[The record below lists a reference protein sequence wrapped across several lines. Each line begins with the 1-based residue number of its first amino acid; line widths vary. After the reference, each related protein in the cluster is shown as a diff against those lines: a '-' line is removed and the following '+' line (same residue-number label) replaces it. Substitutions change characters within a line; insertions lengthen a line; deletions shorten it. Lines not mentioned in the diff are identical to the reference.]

1 MFPNP
6 QDALPLPP
14 RPNLDQYKKLAK
26 DLLKAAQSSDPTAIR
41 TWAATW
47 IDSLVRLSN
56 LTITSQLPV
65 RIDRWTDGLEK
76 FARQELPH
84 PTWGR
89 THSSVPPSPARQE
102 TVTLAAA
109 QFVIARAQGFES
121 WPKFAKHLEE
131 EARANSLVADF
142 ERAAD
147 AIVSG
152 DIATLEKLLR
162 DHPDLIR
169 ATSTRRHQATLLHYV
184 AANGIEGYRQ
194 KTPKN
199 IVPITALLLNTGA
212 DVNAIADVYGGST
225 TLTLAAT
232 SVHPERAGVQIA
244 LLQLLLDHGATVD
257 TANSPAGPLINS
269 CFANGRA
276 QAAEFFADRGASLDL
291 EGAAGLGR
299 LDIVKSYFDDSGAPR
314 LAATNVQIERG
325 LLYACEYGRDNV
337 VEFLLQRGVSPQ
349 AQANIGQTALHS
361 AVIGGH
367 VDTIAL
373 LLAHGA
379 QLEAKNCYDGTA
391 LGQALW
397 SAIHGDSSID
407 YVPVIELLLKSGAK
421 IEEGT
426 TTWLAQQKMDSQLKQ
441 RLAKLLSR

>member
-1 MFPNP
+1 MGT
-6 QDALPLPP
+6 DAFVRPAERSSEIRNRYASRGPIRHRP
-14 RPNLDQYKKLAK
+14 RP
-26 DLLKAAQSSDPTAIR
+26 
-41 TWAATW
+41 
-47 IDSLVRLSN
+47 
-56 LTITSQLPV
+56 
-65 RIDRWTDGLEK
+65 
-76 FARQELPH
+76 
-84 PTWGR
+84 
-89 THSSVPPSPARQE
+89 
-102 TVTLAAA
+102 
-109 QFVIARAQGFES
+109 GFES
-121 WPKFAKHLEE
+121 WPKFAKHLEA
-131 EARANSLVADF
+131 EARANSPVADF

-169 ATSTRRHQATLLHYV
+169 ATSTRSHQATLLHYV
-184 AANGIEGYRQ
+184 AANGVEGYRQ

-199 IVPITALLLNTGA
+199 IVPIAALLLNTGA

-244 LLQLLLDHGATVD
+244 LLQLLLDHGATTD
-257 TANSPAGPLINS
+257 TANPPAGPLINV
-269 CFANGRA
+269 CLANGRA
-276 QAAEFFADRGASLDL
+276 QAAEFFADRGARLDL

-299 LDIVKSYFDDSGAPR
+299 LDVVKSYFDDDGTMR
-314 LAATNVQIERG
+314 LPTTNDQIERG
-325 LLYACEYGRDNV
+325 FLLACEYGRNNV

-349 AQANIGQTALHS
+349 VQANTGQTALHS
-361 AVIGGH
+361 AVIGGQ

-373 LLAHGA
+373 LLTHGA

-407 YVPVIELLLKSGAK
+407 YVPVIELLLKSGAMV
-421 IEEGT
+421 EEGT
-426 TTWLAQQKMDSQLKQ
+426 MTWLAQQKMDPQLKQ
-441 RLAKLLSR
+441 RLANLLSR